1 MSNTSA
7 LEVKIQAVLPESMS
21 SGVMSFLSVTGDWK
35 WMGRLGRLD
44 PGTPEDTQNCA
55 SRVLHQTCVR
65 LRLSHSCR
73 ENVTAMFRGNF
84 DCSARFARSARIAPL
99 ERAYFVVTRGQK
111 ACPLTPPQHGA
122 WRDPGLLRS
131 PALAPGGSRLWSAPT
146 SSSLGDKM
154 HVPSLLLSTAR
165 GAIRASTSSGRMTRP
180 SRRFQ
185 LDS

>member
-111 ACPLTPPQHGA
+111 DDMHRRLWC
-122 WRDPGLLRS
+122 LRS
-131 PALAPGGSRLWSAPT
+131 
-146 SSSLGDKM
+146 
-154 HVPSLLLSTAR
+154 R
-165 GAIRASTSSGRMTRP
+165 GASSAQTLIIVLFLVRVRARWAPLGA
-180 SRRFQ
+180 
-185 LDS
+185 